1 MKRAV
6 LAAVLAIF
14 AISVPTALGAKGTS
28 ASISVSQK
36 TVAFGY
42 PTTVSGVAAGS
53 KASGALV
60 TLQAKPFGSNSF
72 TSVQSETATASGS
85 YSFTYYPLRNTTV
98 RVVAK
103 TAPTATSHSL
113 FVGVLPFVGLRVGTV
128 RPSKGQLVRFM
139 GIVNPAFNGKTVL
152 IQRRTVNGGW
162 NTVASATLFGAT
174 PGSHGP
180 RSQYF
185 RRVRVNR
192 SGTYRAFFPA
202 APGWL
207 SNHSRTRTL
216 IVH

>member
-6 LAAVLAIF
+6 LAAVLATS
-14 AISVPTALGAKGTS
+14 AVAVPTALGAKGS
-28 ASISVSQK
+28 SVSISVSQK

-42 PTTVSGVAAGS
+42 STTVAGVAAGT
-53 KASGALV
+53 KAPGALV
-60 TLQAKPFGSNSF
+60 TLEVKPFGSNSF
-72 TSVQSETATASGS
+72 TSVQSKTATSTGS
-85 YSFTYYPLRNTTV
+85 YAFTYFPLRNTTV

-113 FVGVLPFVGLRVGTV
+113 FVGVLPFVGLRVGTLQ
-128 RPSKGQLVRFM
+128 PGKGQLVRFT

-162 NTVASATLFGAT
+162 NTVASATLFSAT

-185 RRVRVNR
+185 RRVRVSR
-192 SGTYRAFFPA
+192 SGTFRAFFPT